1 LVGGGLA
8 AGQLTYQASPCR
20 HGRSTLRCA
29 ANGNCVECHEG
40 GNAGLRAHGLLAET
54 AAILRN
60 ILSAVYYPREFDA
73 LGRACSARRERCDR
87 RGE

>member
-1 LVGGGLA
+1 MGTSSNTPRCRRA
-8 AGQLTYQASPCR
+8 ADLQASPCR
-20 HGRSTLRCA
+20 HGHSTLRCS

-60 ILSAVYYPREFDA
+60 ILSAVYYPQEFDA
-73 LGRACSARRERCDR
+73 LGSRML
-87 RGE
+87 GEEGAW